1 MNKQNQKTVFMH
13 GKEYKKT
20 KVQCTNKLNI
30 WLGYRQHEY
39 NKGIQLLDGYIT
51 EAIKTQVES
60 YYVKQTDICL
70 LKMVKFSPSPV
81 SQD

>member
-1 MNKQNQKTVFMH
+1 MQPKGDDTLGRPFSINNSVSQTMNKQNQKTVFMH

-39 NKGIQLLDGYIT
+39 NKRNTIT
-51 EAIKTQVES
+51 
-60 YYVKQTDICL
+60 
-70 LKMVKFSPSPV
+70 
-81 SQD
+81 